1 MSMRAARQRLVMLM
15 NPRMNINSHELKK
28 SETFKDLGITDWLF
42 FITKFL
48 SRDLGISLHVHLQW
62 EESVLGHLL

>member
-1 MSMRAARQRLVMLM
+1 M
-15 NPRMNINSHELKK
+15 
-28 SETFKDLGITDWLF
+28 FKDLEITDWLF

-48 SRDLGISLHVHLQW
+48 SLDLGISLHVHLQG

>member
-1 MSMRAARQRLVMLM
+1 M
-15 NPRMNINSHELKK
+15 
-28 SETFKDLGITDWLF
+28 FKDLEITDWLF

-48 SRDLGISLHVHLQW
+48 SLDLGISLHVHLQW